1 MKGEITYST
10 EIASTLLGKTKSD
23 GLILLALP
31 VEPPVPEPE
40 LEPEPPVPEPE
51 PEPLEPEEDP
61 EDPTEE
67 ELLLPPPPP
76 PQEVRTKNKVIK
88 SKDINPFINFS
99 LINIDNTT

>member
-1 MKGEITYST
+1 M
-10 EIASTLLGKTKSD
+10 
-23 GLILLALP
+23 ILLALP

-40 LEPEPPVPEPE
+40 LDPEPPVPE

-88 SKDINPFINFS
+88 SKDINPFINSS